1 MDNSV
6 AFIMLLIL
14 VGFTLNWVA
23 FKIKIALIQLTT
35 KFRVFFLRLKFAVG
49 TLIGLSLLL
58 LFGASAAW

>member
-1 MDNSV
+1 
-6 AFIMLLIL
+6 MLLIL

-23 FKIKIALIQLTT
+23 FQIKVALIRLTAT
-35 KFRVFFLRLKFAVG
+35 LRVFFLRVKFAVG